1 MKSLKKLKSV
11 LICAVLFS
19 CLPACSNVD
28 QIESPIKNFQ
38 TSEGFVAIQGR
49 WKRTDGNF
57 FRPHRINT
65 TSITC
70 DRSTMICR
78 EIIAEVLIKKEAAE
92 FKYDNPRLFIDDT
105 TYEIITWS
113 NDVITARYLAPVADF
128 ELKISIK
135 DQFAERH
142 WRETKARGVETS
154 DPKNFGQWI
163 LE

>member
-1 MKSLKKLKSV
+1 MKSIKKLKILLV
-11 LICAVLFS
+11 CILLFS
-19 CLPACSNVD
+19 FLPACSNIA
-28 QIESPIKNFQ
+28 QIESPIKHFQ
-38 TSEGFVAIQGR
+38 TSDGLVVIQGR
-49 WKRTDGNF
+49 WKKTDGNF

-65 TSITC
+65 TYITC
-70 DRSTMICR
+70 DRSTMTCR
-78 EIIAEVLIKKEAAE
+78 EIIAEVLTKKEAAD
-92 FKYDNPRLFIDDT
+92 FKFDTPRLFVDDT

-113 NDVITARYLAPVADF
+113 NDVITARYMTRVADF

-135 DQFAERH
+135 DQFAERR